1 MQNRI
6 LAMECLIFLFEALLQ
21 VSGPSLWPRRGLQMV
36 LRGSSRCLSLICVM
50 SEWVRKG
57 KKRSLS
63 LNAAMY
69 KGGELWTVVTQC
81 KKRERLL
88 HRALLGLKKAEGKNC
103 KEWVRVSGRSVL
115 PMVLRGK
122 REQQMFV
129 TQWCHEW
136 VSEWRRGRI
145 EGCHWMLQWKQGRG
159 STDGCQLTF
168 KSMMYGKSGSFMAS
182 EVEGEEWKFELE
194 IDISWSF
201 HSYIFTWPEYQICL
215 ESSAGPLLPFFPAW
229 VQICA
234 VV

>member
-1 MQNRI
+1 MAKNQFSAWKQLFHTLFPANNISTRLNPMQNRI
-6 LAMECLIFLFEALLQ
+6 LAMECLIFVFEALLQ

-136 VSEWRRGRI
+136 VSE
-145 EGCHWMLQWKQGRG
+145 
-159 STDGCQLTF
+159 
-168 KSMMYGKSGSFMAS
+168 
-182 EVEGEEWKFELE
+182 EEEE
-194 IDISWSF
+194 
-201 HSYIFTWPEYQICL
+201 
-215 ESSAGPLLPFFPAW
+215 
-229 VQICA
+229 
-234 VV
+234 